1 MQALRQFGLAIAIS
15 VISLGLVIG
24 GLSLALSES
33 FTPPPSTATLSQ
45 PTAPEIVTTTATPQI
60 LPTETSI
67 PTATGTAVP
76 PTSCTPP
83 AGWVAVIVGPF
94 DNLGSLASLYH
105 STAGELS
112 QANCL
117 LTDSLVVGSILY
129 VPPSPAALPATLA
142 PGATAI
148 PCGAPYGW
156 VRYIVQPG
164 DTLYRIATNYGITTS
179 QLQRSNCLGLST
191 TIRVGQALWVPNV
204 PPKTPPPPE
213 ITALPTFSTP
223 LVVPTDPPTGTTW
236 PPALTPEPG
245 ITLTPETPVSQ

>member
-33 FTPPPSTATLSQ
+33 FTPPPPTSTLGQ
-45 PTAPEIVTTTATPQI
+45 PTAPVVVTVTATPVI

-67 PTATGTAVP
+67 PLATNSAVP

-83 AGWVAVIVGPF
+83 AGWVAIIVGPA
-94 DNLGSLASLYH
+94 DSLASLASRFQT
-105 STAGELS
+105 STDALI

-117 LTDSLVVGSILY
+117 LTGSLVVGSILY
-129 VPPSPAALPATLA
+129 VPPVATTLPPTSA

-148 PCGAPYGW
+148 SCGPPYGW

-164 DTLYRIATNYGITTS
+164 DTLYRIASNFGITTS
-179 QLQRSNCLGLST
+179 QLQRANCLGSST

-204 PPKTPPPPE
+204 PPRTPPPPPE
-213 ITALPTFSTP
+213 VTIFPTFGTP
-223 LVVPTDPPTGTTW
+223 IVPTETATEPPPTAT
-236 PPALTPEPG
+236 ATPEPSN
-245 ITLTPETPVSQ
+245 TPTPNTPASP